1 LHSWQGRHILQHL
14 KIPHPHLQQPIPT
27 LVLSKEKIKVKM
39 VLYEEKKKVKS

>member
-1 LHSWQGRHILQHL
+1 MQTI
-14 KIPHPHLQQPIPT
+14 KTHLQQPIPT